1 MQDSKKLFLETCQ
14 AIRVGFL
21 QQSAINDI
29 DTSVP
34 VKKQYQL
41 MNTIIL
47 LYERALKL
55 VNKGIPMSRIK
66 ELGYFEEYKKLKYH
80 VGNGQL
86 EQFEQINRKYKEGLK
101 KLEAEYQE
109 HI

>member
-1 MQDSKKLFLETCQ
+1 MRLVKQLEC
-14 AIRVGFL
+14 GFL

-34 VKKQYQL
+34 IQKQYEL

-55 VNKGIPMSRIK
+55 VNKGIPISQIK
-66 ELGYFEEYKKLKYH
+66 ELGYFDEYKKLKY
-80 VGNGQL
+80 NIK
-86 EQFEQINRKYKEGLK
+86 INNFLC
-101 KLEAEYQE
+101 
-109 HI
+109 